1 MSMPAGKSDPQ
12 PQGSPVEEPGVVA
25 EELMEKNM
33 WALVKKDGDLKENVT

>member
-12 PQGSPVEEPGVVA
+12 PQGSPVEPGVVA